1 MYSYEFKSKAFKQLK
16 KLDRSIQKKI
26 VKKLDY
32 LSKQEILVNSKR
44 LVDPKIG
51 TYRLR
56 IGDYRVVF
64 DLEGK
69 MITVLLV
76 GDRKEIYK

>member
-1 MYSYEFKSKAFKQLK
+1 MYSYEFKSKAFKKLK